1 MPTVATTPAA
11 PRRRIVVIVIAV
23 AAVVT
28 AGGLWAA
35 TLIKSPAQVAADAAP
50 PPPSVLTAPV
60 ENRVVS
66 QTLTARGEVVNASVF
81 TANTPPAAGQP
92 GMITKIPAGPG
103 TKVEAG
109 GQVLELSGRPVFVL
123 AGATPSYRD
132 LAVGASG
139 EDIAQLQRGLAGL
152 GFGSGGDKAGTY
164 GAGTASAV
172 DRFYKRLGYPAL
184 TSGDP
189 AAVKA
194 AADAVEQKKREAA
207 ADPAAK
213 QALAAAE
220 QELRRLR
227 AENVAKVPA
236 GEVVFVSQ
244 LPATVS
250 AVGGAVGQVA
260 KDPVLTLAVGTPVV
274 RAKLPVSQRA
284 KVAAGMAARIVDA
297 DGKTRD
303 AKVTDVGAPVQPEP
317 GTGNAASEPPYV
329 PVTLT
334 PAEALSPAAVSQQV
348 QVALSV
354 DSTAGP
360 VLAVP
365 AAAIFARADGG
376 RYVQVHENGATRT
389 VSVVA
394 GKVGDGFVEITPQ
407 PAGALAEGTPV
418 VIGTAEATP
427 APQTQGPGQG

>member
-1 MPTVATTPAA
+1 MPTVSSA
-11 PRRRIVVIVIAV
+11 PGASRRRIVVIVIAV

-81 TANTPPAAGQP
+81 TANTPPAAGQA
-92 GMITKIPAGPG
+92 GMITKITAGPG

-139 EDIAQLQRGLAGL
+139 EDVAQLQRGLASL
-152 GFGSGGDKAGTY
+152 GFGSGGDRSGTF
-164 GAGTASAV
+164 GAGTAAAV

-213 QALAAAE
+213 PALAAAE

-284 KVAAGMAARIVDA
+284 KVAAGMAARVIDA
-297 DGKTRD
+297 DGKAHD

-317 GTGNAASEPPYV
+317 AAGNAASEPPHV

-334 PAEALSPAAVSQQV
+334 PTEALNPATVSQQV
-348 QVALSV
+348 QVALTV
-354 DSTAGP
+354 DGTAGP

-376 RYVQVHENGATRT
+376 RHVQVHENGATRT

-407 PAGALAEGTPV
+407 PADALTEGTSV
-418 VIGTAEATP
+418 VIGTVEATP